1 MVGGAMHSSNGQSRL
16 ASSARI
22 VERPFVSNVPI
33 VGPWIV
39 RLRVV
44 WNWMSTTWYV
54 RPLIEQQNAFNAAV
68 VDSLGDLQRLS
79 QENLAGIRELRVMID
94 RLDVCLQATGQAATA
109 ADRSGTRLNREVAS
123 LQLRLQR
130 LEAQLGVATT
140 DALAGDEEPA
150 RHSW

>member
-68 VDSLGDLQRLS
+68 VESLGDLQQLS
-79 QENLAGIRELRVMID
+79 QENLAGIRELRATID
-94 RLDVCLQATGQAATA
+94 RLDVCLQATSQASAA
-109 ADRSGTRLNREVAS
+109 ADRAGTRLNREMAS

-130 LEAQLGVATT
+130 VEAQIGIPTSSVV
-140 DALAGDEEPA
+140 AGDAEPA
-150 RHSW
+150 LGPL